1 MWPLYLVFIFA
12 TAAPQQNSQN
22 IIPSIQQKL
31 PPQIMRLDDQQ
42 VSQLAESQLAESQLA
57 ESKRNTCYTIRS
69 YYFRRQ
75 DGQTPVPAGMTT
87 CTPATVL
94 QQRRVTSGP
103 RGLFMPLGL
112 KADEQK

>member
-22 IIPSIQQKL
+22 TIPSIQQKL

-42 VSQLAESQLAESQLA
+42 ASQLAESQLA
-57 ESKRNTCYTIRS
+57 ESKRNTCYTMRS

-75 DGQTPVPAGMTT
+75 DGLAPVPAGMTT
-87 CTPATVL
+87 CTPANVL

>member
-12 TAAPQQNSQN
+12 TAAPQQNFQGT
-22 IIPSIQQKL
+22 IPTVQHKL
-31 PPQIMRLDDQQ
+31 PQQIMRLDDQQ
-42 VSQLAESQLAESQLA
+42 SSQLAESQ
-57 ESKRNTCYTIRS
+57 KNTCYAIRS
-69 YYFRRQ
+69 YHFRRQ
-75 DGQTPVPAGMTT
+75 DGQAPVPAGMTT
-87 CTPATVL
+87 CTPANVL